1 MAYYFPEGT
10 KLQYSVTFAATKTI
24 TAVTNAS
31 PASATSTA
39 HGYSDNDEILLSS
52 GWEDAT
58 DTVYKVDQIDANT
71 FTLLGLDA
79 TSTSFYP
86 AGTGTGTASKIS
98 SWVEVPQVLDLST
111 SGGDVRLTTIS
122 PLAKRNDIQVATGFN
137 ATALN
142 FTLGHDPANAT
153 YQAML
158 GISRTLTKVA
168 LKVLIS
174 GSAPMYGYGYLS
186 VSEMPRMARN
196 QANQVGGT
204 ITMLGRPIAYAS

>member
-10 KLQYSVTFAATKTI
+10 KLQYSVTFAATKII
-24 TAVTNAS
+24 TAVTNAN

-111 SGGDVRLTTIS
+111 SGGDVRLTTVS

>member
-24 TAVTNAS
+24 TALSNAN

-71 FTLLGLDA
+71 FTVLGLDA
-79 TSTSFYP
+79 SSTTFYP

-98 SWVEVPQVLDLST
+98 SWVEVPQLLDLST

-137 ATALN
+137 GTALN

-153 YQAML
+153 YLAML

-174 GSAPMYGYGYLS
+174 GSAPMYGYGYMS

-196 QANQVGGT
+196 QANQVNGT

>member
-10 KLQYSVTFAATKTI
+10 KLQYSTTFAAVKTI
-24 TAVTNAS
+24 TALSNAN
-31 PASATSTA
+31 PASASSTA
-39 HGYSDNDEILLSS
+39 HGYADNDEVLLSS

-58 DTVYKVDQIDANT
+58 DTVYKVDSIDANT

-79 TSTSFYP
+79 TNTSFYP
-86 AGTGTGTASKIS
+86 AGTGTGTASKLS
-98 SWVEVPQVLDLST
+98 GWVEVPQLLDLST
-111 SGGDVRLTTIS
+111 SGGDVRMTTIS

-153 YQAML
+153 YLAML

-196 QANQVGGT
+196 QANQVSGT
-204 ITMLGRPIAYAS
+204 ITMLGRPMAYGS

>member
-1 MAYYFPEGT
+1 MSYYFPEGT
-10 KLQYSVTFAATKTI
+10 KLYYSVTFAATKTI
-24 TAVTNAS
+24 TALSNAS
-31 PASATSTA
+31 PAAATSTS
-39 HGYSDNDEILLSS
+39 HGYVDDDEILMVS

-58 DTVYKVDQIDANT
+58 DTVYMVDQTDANT
-71 FTLLGLDA
+71 FSVLGLDA
-79 TSTSFYP
+79 SNTSFYP
-86 AGTGTGTASKIS
+86 AGTGTGTASKVS
-98 SWVEVPQVLDLST
+98 SWVEVPQLLDLST

-153 YQAML
+153 YIAML

-174 GSAPMYGYGYLS
+174 GSAPMYGYGYMS

-196 QANQVGGT
+196 QANQVAGT
-204 ITMLGRPIAYAS
+204 ITMLGRPIAYGS

>member
-10 KLQYSVTFAATKTI
+10 KLQYSVTFAATKNI
-24 TAVTNAS
+24 TALTNAN
-31 PASATSTA
+31 PALATSVA
-39 HGYSDNDEILLSS
+39 HGYVDNDEVLVSS

-58 DTVYKVDQIDANT
+58 DTVYKVNQTTVDA
-71 FTLLGLDA
+71 FELLGLDA
-79 TSTSFYP
+79 TNTSFYP
-86 AGTGTGTASKIS
+86 SGSGTGTASKIS
-98 SWVEVPQVLDLST
+98 TWVEVPQLLDLST

-153 YQAML
+153 YLAML

-174 GSAPMYGYGYLS
+174 GSAPMYGYGYMS

-196 QANQVGGT
+196 QANQVAGT